1 MPERSQRDGQDLAL
15 VWRWEEKAEES
26 KLMAPLCLGDQGD
39 VIPQTE
45 KGSQEG
51 KLTWAKMKNSF
62 LDMLILR

>member
-15 VWRWEEKAEES
+15 VWRWEE

-51 KLTWAKMKNSF
+51 KPTWAKTKNSF
-62 LDMLILR
+62 LDVLILR